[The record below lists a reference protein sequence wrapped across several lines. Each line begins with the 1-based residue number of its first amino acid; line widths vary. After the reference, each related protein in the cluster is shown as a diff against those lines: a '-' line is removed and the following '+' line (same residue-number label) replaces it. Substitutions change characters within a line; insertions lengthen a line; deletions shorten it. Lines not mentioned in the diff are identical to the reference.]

1 MATTTITPARTK
13 PAGYLLF
20 PWTLTSIVLILVL
33 NIFLKDWFGRNAS
46 WISLIL
52 VVPAAI
58 IENIKLG
65 YSSMRVMYLKIFYSL
80 LSFLIVGLIFGLAIA
95 GWYYERFQGITN
107 IPRLDISWIVLLAIF
122 VLMLIEM
129 AHIFTLLKAVKREF
143 VQYDTEG

>member
-1 MATTTITPARTK
+1 MATTTSRVNK

-20 PWTLTSIVLILVL
+20 PWTLASIILILVL
-33 NIFLKDWFGRNAS
+33 NIFLKDWFGRNAA
-46 WISLIL
+46 WISLVL

-65 YSSMRVMYLKIFYSL
+65 YSSMKVMYMKIVYSL
-80 LSFLIVGLIFGLAIA
+80 LSFLVVGLIFGLALA
-95 GWYYERFQGITN
+95 GWYYERYMNMT
-107 IPRLDISWIVLLAIF
+107 IPRLDISWIVLLAIG

-143 VQYDTEG
+143 MQFEE